1 MTLLIAGFVYP
12 VILAWTWG
20 QGWLY

>member
-1 MTLLIAGFVYP
+1 MTFLIAGFVYP

-20 QGWLY
+20 QGWLF